1 MTTIVKL
8 LSWFLPAALL
18 LRGNGLAAGEP
29 LLNQRHWVAPGT
41 GIHHWAVRRNDGI
54 YLEFSQR
61 LPEQTRAFF
70 QARGFTPDAAERLAE
85 ICVIQTV
92 IRNNS
97 RTAVIRT
104 DIGNWR
110 VMTGTGERPYR
121 LESEWQ
127 KQWQSSNV
135 SQAARIAFRFA
146 LLPASQS
153 LNPGDWLQGMT
164 TLDVP
169 LGQRFDLRVR
179 WTEDQA
185 TREATVAGV
194 RCAGDR
200 TLHEEER

>member
-1 MTTIVKL
+1 MKL
-8 LSWFLPAALL
+8 PSWFLAVALL
-18 LRGNGLAAGEP
+18 LHGNGLAASEP

-41 GIHHWAVRRNDGI
+41 GIHHWVVERNDGI

-70 QARGFTPDAAERLAE
+70 QARGFTPEAAERLAGV
-85 ICVIQTV
+85 CVIQTV

-97 RTAVIRT
+97 RTAVIHT

-121 LESEWQ
+121 LESDWQ
-127 KQWQSSNV
+127 KQWQNLNV
-135 SQAARIAFRFA
+135 SQPARIAFRFA
-146 LLPASQS
+146 LLPAVQS

-164 TLDVP
+164 TLEVP
-169 LGQRFDLRVR
+169 LRERFDLKVR

-185 TREATVAGV
+185 NREATVGGV
-194 RCAGDR
+194 RCAADR
-200 TLHEEER
+200 TLHGEER